1 MGWKTELLDA
11 SFRGVTFEVESVQ
24 DDGEKSIVVH
34 EYPYR
39 AGAEIEDLGRKA
51 RRIRVTALFWG
62 EDYLSGV
69 ASLVKAFEEAGKGE
83 LIHPVFGSVQVAII
97 RWGIPHR
104 ADDPDY
110 VALDFEAV
118 EASLDNPFFDYQSPR
133 AGAEQAQASLDASI
147 ADALSSTAS
156 TVRDKLAVA
165 QEYAQ
170 AARAR
175 VENVLAA
182 VLDIYDMG
190 QSVVRTALSYVNYP
204 AAFMS
209 DLLAVQSK
217 ITSGVDPSGSF
228 SAWTR
233 LSDSFP
239 RLGRTGETV
248 KSEPVVGG
256 VSSRVQGYVSGGVDG
271 RAEPVLAVKKT
282 PAKQPVPLLNAPAPG
297 AGTVEDVG
305 IMAATVAQTVQL
317 AEATG
322 GMLADELDEPSMTPQ
337 EIEAVVGNVRERVQ
351 DSIDWVR
358 AVADP
363 ETDYA
368 ASESLRTIADA
379 VQTLGA
385 KVLET
390 RPPLVEH
397 VVETECN
404 AHLLAHK
411 LYGDFTRA
419 AEIVRL
425 NPQIRNPNFIAKGQL
440 LNVYAD

>member
-69 ASLVKAFEEAGKGE
+69 ASLVKAFEETGKGE
-83 LIHPVFGSVQVAII
+83 LIHPVFGSVQVAIT

-147 ADALSSTAS
+147 ADALSSAAS

-182 VLDIYDMG
+182 VLDIYDTG

-204 AAFMS
+204 AAFIA
-209 DLLAVQSK
+209 DLQAVQSK
-217 ITSGVDPSGSF
+217 ITSDSSLSGSF

-239 RLGRTGETV
+239 RLGRTGNTIKTEQIV
-248 KSEPVVGG
+248 SG
-256 VSSRVQGYVSGGVDG
+256 VSSRVRGTVSGEVLG
-271 RAEPVLAVKKT
+271 RAEAVMSI
-282 PAKQPVPLLNAPAPG
+282 PRPVPPAIEPQLIAPAPD
-297 AGTVEDVG
+297 AGTVEDVPV
-305 IMAATVAQTVQL
+305 MAATVTQTALL
-317 AEATG
+317 AEAAG
-322 GMLADELDEPSMTPQ
+322 GLLADELDDP
-337 EIEAVVGNVRERVQ
+337 AGNRGRGGEH
-351 DSIDWVR
+351 SR
-358 AVADP
+358 A
-363 ETDYA
+363 
-368 ASESLRTIADA
+368 
-379 VQTLGA
+379 
-385 KVLET
+385 
-390 RPPLVEH
+390 
-397 VVETECN
+397 
-404 AHLLAHK
+404 
-411 LYGDFTRA
+411 RA
-419 AEIVRL
+419 G
-425 NPQIRNPNFIAKGQL
+425 FH
-440 LNVYAD
+440 

>member
-51 RRIRVTALFWG
+51 RRIRITALFWG

-69 ASLVKAFEEAGKGE
+69 SALVKAFEETGKGE
-83 LIHPVFGSVQVAII
+83 LIHPVFGSVQVAIT
-97 RWGIPHR
+97 RWGIPHK

-133 AGAEQAQASLDASI
+133 AGAEQAQTALESGVLDS
-147 ADALSSTAS
+147 LSSVAA
-156 TVRDKLAVA
+156 TVRDRLAVV

-175 VENVLAA
+175 VENVLSA
-182 VLDIYDMG
+182 VLDVYDAG
-190 QSVVRTALSYVNYP
+190 RSVVRSALSYINYP
-204 AAFMS
+204 AAFIA
-209 DLLAVQSK
+209 DLQAVQSK
-217 ITSGVDPSGSF
+217 STSDSSLSGSF

-239 RLGRTGETV
+239 RLGRTGNTIKTEQIV
-248 KSEPVVGG
+248 SG
-256 VSSRVQGYVSGGVDG
+256 VSSRVRGTVSGEVLG
-271 RAEPVLAVKKT
+271 RAEAVMSI
-282 PAKQPVPLLNAPAPG
+282 PRPVPPAIEPQLIAPAPD
-297 AGTVEDVG
+297 AGTVEDVPV
-305 IMAATVAQTVQL
+305 MAATVTQTALL
-317 AEATG
+317 AEAAG
-322 GMLADELDEPSMTPQ
+322 GLLADELDDPMMTPQ
-337 EIEAVVGNVRERVQ
+337 EIEAVVGNIRERVQ

-358 AVADP
+358 AVADT
-363 ETDYA
+363 ETAYA

-385 KVLET
+385 KVLES

-397 VVETECN
+397 VVKTECN

>member
-147 ADALSSTAS
+147 ADALSSAAS

-175 VENVLAA
+175 VENVLSA
-182 VLDIYDMG
+182 VLDVYDAG
-190 QSVVRTALSYVNYP
+190 RSVIRSALTYINYP
-204 AAFMS
+204 AAFIT
-209 DLLAVQSK
+209 DLQAVQSK
-217 ITSGVDPSGSF
+217 IVSDSSLSGSF

-239 RLGRTGETV
+239 RLGRTGNTIKTEQIV
-248 KSEPVVGG
+248 SG
-256 VSSRVQGYVSGGVDG
+256 VSSRVRGTVSGEVLG
-271 RAEPVLAVKKT
+271 RAEAVMSI
-282 PAKQPVPLLNAPAPG
+282 PRPVPPAIEPQLIAPAPG
-297 AGTVEDVG
+297 AGAVEDVPV
-305 IMAATVAQTVQL
+305 MAATVAQTAQL
-317 AEATG
+317 AEAVG

-351 DSIDWVR
+351 DSIDWIR
-358 AVADP
+358 AVSD
-363 ETDYA
+363 EKTVYES
-368 ASESLRTIADA
+368 SEALRTIADA

-385 KVLET
+385 KVLEA

-397 VVETECN
+397 VAETECN

-425 NPQIRNPNFIAKGQL
+425 NPQIRNPNFIAKGQAL
-440 LNVYAD
+440 HVYAD

>member
-51 RRIRVTALFWG
+51 RRIRITALFWG

-69 ASLVKAFEEAGKGE
+69 ASLVKAFEETGKGE
-83 LIHPVFGSVQVAII
+83 LIHPVFGSVQVAIT
-97 RWGIPHR
+97 RWGIPHK

-118 EASLDNPFFDYQSPR
+118 EAELDNPFFDYQSPR
-133 AGAEQAQASLDASI
+133 AGA
-147 ADALSSTAS
+147 AS

-182 VLDIYDMG
+182 VLDIYDVG
-190 QSVVRTALSYVNYP
+190 QSVVRSALSYVNYP

-217 ITSGVDPSGSF
+217 ITSGVDLSGSF

-256 VSSRVQGYVSGGVDG
+256 VSSRVQGYVSGGADG
-271 RAEPVLAVKKT
+271 RAEPVLAVKKA
-282 PAKQPVPLLNAPAPG
+282 PAKQPMPSLTPPAPG
-297 AGTVEDVG
+297 AGTVEDVPV
-305 IMAATVAQTVQL
+305 MAATVTQAAQL
-317 AEATG
+317 AEAAG
-322 GMLADELDEPSMTPQ
+322 GMLADELDDPVMTPQ

-358 AVADP
+358 AVADT
-363 ETDYA
+363 ETAYA

-397 VVETECN
+397 IVETECN

-411 LYGDFTRA
+411 LYGDFARA

-425 NPQIRNPNFIAKGQL
+425 NPQIRNPNFIAKGQAL
-440 LNVYAD
+440 HVYAD

>member
-1 MGWKTELLDA
+1 M
-11 SFRGVTFEVESVQ
+11 
-24 DDGEKSIVVH
+24 
-34 EYPYR
+34 
-39 AGAEIEDLGRKA
+39 
-51 RRIRVTALFWG
+51 
-62 EDYLSGV
+62 
-69 ASLVKAFEEAGKGE
+69 
-83 LIHPVFGSVQVAII
+83 
-97 RWGIPHR
+97 
-104 ADDPDY
+104 
-110 VALDFEAV
+110 
-118 EASLDNPFFDYQSPR
+118 
-133 AGAEQAQASLDASI
+133 LDASI
-147 ADALSSTAS
+147 ADALSSAAS

-175 VENVLAA
+175 VENVLSA
-182 VLDIYDMG
+182 VLDIYDVG
-190 QSVVRTALSYVNYP
+190 QSVVRSALSYVNYP

-217 ITSGVDPSGSF
+217 ITSGVDLSGSF

-256 VSSRVQGYVSGGVDG
+256 VSSRVQGYVSGGADG
-271 RAEPVLAVKKT
+271 RAEPVLAVKKA
-282 PAKQPVPLLNAPAPG
+282 PAKQPVPSLTPPAPG
-297 AGTVEDVG
+297 AGTVEDVPV
-305 IMAATVAQTVQL
+305 MAATVTQAAQL
-317 AEATG
+317 AEAAG
-322 GMLADELDEPSMTPQ
+322 GMLADELDDPVMTPQ

-358 AVADP
+358 AVADT
-363 ETDYA
+363 ETAYA

-397 VVETECN
+397 IVETECN

-411 LYGDFTRA
+411 LYGDFARA

-425 NPQIRNPNFIAKGQL
+425 NPQIRNPNFIAKGQAL
-440 LNVYAD
+440 HVYAD

>member
-11 SFRGVTFEVESVQ
+11 SFRGVAFEVESVQ

-62 EDYLSGV
+62 ENYLSGV

-83 LIHPVFGSVQVAII
+83 LIHPVFGSVQVAIT

-147 ADALSSTAS
+147 ADALSSAAS

-175 VENVLAA
+175 VENVLSA
-182 VLDIYDMG
+182 VLDIYDAG

-217 ITSGVDPSGSF
+217 ITSGVDLSGSF

-248 KSEPVVGG
+248 KSEPIVGG
-256 VSSRVQGYVSGGVDG
+256 VSSRVQGRARRAGACRQKVSGKRTRAVIERPGPRRGDGGRCRRYGGDCDADRTACGSRRGTACRRTG
-271 RAEPVLAVKKT
+271 RAGDGSAGNRGRGWERAGAR
-282 PAKQPVPLLNAPAPG
+282 AKF
-297 AGTVEDVG
+297 
-305 IMAATVAQTVQL
+305 
-317 AEATG
+317 
-322 GMLADELDEPSMTPQ
+322 
-337 EIEAVVGNVRERVQ
+337 
-351 DSIDWVR
+351 
-358 AVADP
+358 
-363 ETDYA
+363 
-368 ASESLRTIADA
+368 
-379 VQTLGA
+379 
-385 KVLET
+385 
-390 RPPLVEH
+390 H
-397 VVETECN
+397 
-404 AHLLAHK
+404 
-411 LYGDFTRA
+411 
-419 AEIVRL
+419 
-425 NPQIRNPNFIAKGQL
+425 
-440 LNVYAD
+440 

>member
-11 SFRGVTFEVESVQ
+11 SFRGVPFEVESVQ

-51 RRIRVTALFWG
+51 RRIRITALFWG

-69 ASLVKAFEEAGKGE
+69 ASLVKAFEETGKGE
-83 LIHPVFGSVQVAII
+83 LIHPVFGSVQVAIT
-97 RWGIPHR
+97 RWGIPHK

-133 AGAEQAQASLDASI
+133 AGAEQAQTALESGVLDS
-147 ADALSSTAS
+147 LSSVAA
-156 TVRDKLAVA
+156 TVRDRLAVV

-175 VENVLAA
+175 VENVLSA
-182 VLDIYDMG
+182 VLDVYDAG
-190 QSVVRTALSYVNYP
+190 RSVVRSALSYINYP
-204 AAFMS
+204 AAFIA
-209 DLLAVQSK
+209 DLQAVQSK
-217 ITSGVDPSGSF
+217 ITSDSSLSGSF

-239 RLGRTGETV
+239 RLGRTGNTIKTEQIV
-248 KSEPVVGG
+248 SG
-256 VSSRVQGYVSGGVDG
+256 VSSRVRGTVSGEVLG
-271 RAEPVLAVKKT
+271 RAEAVMSI
-282 PAKQPVPLLNAPAPG
+282 PRPVPPAIEPQLIAPAPD
-297 AGTVEDVG
+297 AGTVEDVPV
-305 IMAATVAQTVQL
+305 MAATVTQTAQL
-317 AEATG
+317 AEAAG
-322 GMLADELDEPSMTPQ
+322 GLLADELDDPVMTPQ
-337 EIEAVVGNVRERVQ
+337 EIEAVGGNIRERVQ

-358 AVADP
+358 AVADT
-363 ETDYA
+363 ETAYA

-385 KVLET
+385 KVLES

>member
-69 ASLVKAFEEAGKGE
+69 ASLVKAFEETGKGE
-83 LIHPVFGSVQVAII
+83 LLHPVFGSVQVAIT

-175 VENVLAA
+175 
-182 VLDIYDMG
+182 
-190 QSVVRTALSYVNYP
+190 T
-204 AAFMS
+204 
-209 DLLAVQSK
+209 
-217 ITSGVDPSGSF
+217 
-228 SAWTR
+228 
-233 LSDSFP
+233 
-239 RLGRTGETV
+239 
-248 KSEPVVGG
+248 
-256 VSSRVQGYVSGGVDG
+256 
-271 RAEPVLAVKKT
+271 
-282 PAKQPVPLLNAPAPG
+282 
-297 AGTVEDVG
+297 
-305 IMAATVAQTVQL
+305 
-317 AEATG
+317 EAT
-322 GMLADELDEPSMTPQ
+322 
-337 EIEAVVGNVRERVQ
+337 
-351 DSIDWVR
+351 
-358 AVADP
+358 
-363 ETDYA
+363 
-368 ASESLRTIADA
+368 
-379 VQTLGA
+379 
-385 KVLET
+385 
-390 RPPLVEH
+390 
-397 VVETECN
+397 
-404 AHLLAHK
+404 
-411 LYGDFTRA
+411 
-419 AEIVRL
+419 
-425 NPQIRNPNFIAKGQL
+425 
-440 LNVYAD
+440 